1 MTTTTTGISYSH
13 TVGFTFVASRG
24 DLRFEPES
32 EAACA
37 KERVVELLQLML
49 STREYR
55 MA

>member
-1 MTTTTTGISYSH
+1 MTTATPVFSYSH
-13 TVGFTFVASRG
+13 TVGSTFVASRG

-49 STREYR
+49 STREYQ